1 MITKH
6 QAATL
11 WANGYRLVDK
21 EGQIYQII
29 NPAESAFSVKKE
41 GVKKLFSIVYFDWI
55 GFDYFIL
62 ARPLSDLTKEITHEG
77 KKFVPAKILWS
88 IEVQEEENF
97 DLYGTIPD
105 YWKSCIVLA
114 KKHPKTLDVFTQ
126 ERMHEWHFNIGFPE
140 KCIKPLKD

>member
-1 MITKH
+1 MINKH

-21 EGQIYQII
+21 EGRIYEIDCLYFKGVDI
-29 NPAESAFSVKKE
+29 YIPGTGHELISFSE
-41 GVKKLFSIVYFDWI
+41 I
-55 GFDYFIL
+55 GTNYFIL

-126 ERMHEWHFNIGFPE
+126 ERMHEWHFNIGLPE
-140 KCIKPLKD
+140 EAVKPLK